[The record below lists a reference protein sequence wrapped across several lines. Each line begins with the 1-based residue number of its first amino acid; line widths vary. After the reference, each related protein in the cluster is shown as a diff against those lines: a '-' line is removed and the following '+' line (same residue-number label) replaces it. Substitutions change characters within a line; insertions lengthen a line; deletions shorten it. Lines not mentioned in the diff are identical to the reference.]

1 MRRCWGAEVGA
12 RSVCDVESVALFGK
26 APTVD
31 FVTRGET
38 LQVVSFAHAPSPHS
52 LTPHPVLTLPL
63 RRLIPFAP
71 RLGCVFS
78 LAPLLDAPSSLRK
91 FWGVSI
97 LVRVFLFFLFPSSFL
112 LTVSLFS
119 AGTWDPLSLA
129 NARAGCAPF
138 FSRARCALLPL
149 TNARRFV
156 FFLLFLFL
164 FADRPALLFAPSP
177 RVAPPLAA
185 PRHASPL
192 AMRRASP
199 RVAPRHAS
207 RVPLSCRPLATRLL
221 FATRRVAPPSRAPLV
236 ASRRAFV
243 TRRPSSR
250 VALCH
255 VLAFTTRRALLYASP
270 VASILLASP
279 CHVATLGLDLRWRWC
294 GWAGGLGGVCM
305 RVWAV

>member
-1 MRRCWGAEVGA
+1 M
-12 RSVCDVESVALFGK
+12 
-26 APTVD
+26 
-31 FVTRGET
+31 TRGNSLGT
-38 LQVVSFAHAPSPHS
+38 LQVVSFARAPSSHS

-129 NARAGCAPF
+129 NARAGCPPF

-177 RVAPPLAA
+177 CVAPPLAA
-185 PRHASPL
+185 PRHAS
-192 AMRRASP
+192 R
-199 RVAPRHAS
+199 
-207 RVPLSCRPLATRLL
+207 
-221 FATRRVAPPSRAPLV
+221 FA
-236 ASRRAFV
+236 

-250 VALCH
+250 ITRPLVVSPSRH
-255 VLAFTTRRALLYASP
+255 VSPLRHASRRTSITRPPCR
-270 VASILLASP
+270 VASRFATRWPSPRVVPCYTRHLSRLPFSRHLATSRRL
-279 CHVATLGLDLRWRWC
+279 VWIC
-294 GWAGGLGGVCM
+294 GGDGVGGRAG
-305 RVWAV
+305 